1 MCGEARQRHRG
12 EFAVNNPH
20 ELARENDALRVRLAT
35 LCAAMLRITAT
46 LDLRTVLQE
55 VVDSARTLS
64 HAACGVI
71 ATIDARGQPDN
82 LVVSGFSREDRR
94 RMIGWSDGPRLFEHF
109 NDLPGPLRVD
119 DLPAYVRRLGFSSD
133 LMSSR
138 TLQAVPLRHRGLS
151 VGSFFL
157 AEKEGAPSFTDEDEE
172 VLVLFAA
179 HAAAAVA
186 NARTHRDERRARA
199 DLEAL
204 IETSPVGV
212 VVFDMEAG
220 RPVTFNREAARIAQ
234 GLASPEQPLESLL
247 DQITC
252 TRADGRETG
261 FDEFPIAHS
270 LSSGETVRAE
280 EIVLSVP
287 NGASVSALV
296 NSTPIRGEDG
306 TVVSV
311 VVTMQDLAPLEELE
325 RQRTEFLSLVG
336 HELRAPLSAI
346 KGSATTVLDPGAHL
360 DPVEM
365 REYFRVV
372 DEQADHM
379 RTLIADLLDA
389 GRIEAGTLS
398 VAPEAVVLA
407 NLLDRARSTF
417 VNAGGRHAVQ
427 IDLAPDLPSVLADT
441 NRVIQVL
448 NNLLANAARHAP
460 EAAPIAIKAVAVGEM
475 VAISVTDTGDG
486 LPPDRLAQLFRKQAG
501 SPDGRQGGLGLA
513 ISKGL
518 VEAHGGR
525 IRAES
530 DGVGK
535 GTSITFTLPAASDAG
550 GSEGGPAAAGAAVAQ
565 RPRQE
570 RILVVDDD
578 PRTLRF
584 VRNALLAADYRPVV
598 TANPAEIAH
607 LVRTERPHLL
617 LLDLLFPD
625 ADGIELMTRVPELA
639 DLPVIFVSAYG
650 RDETIARALEAGAAD
665 YIVKPFSPTELI
677 ARVRATLRRQSG
689 SDSFE
694 LRDLVIRYDER
705 LATLAGEP
713 LRLTATEYDLLRVLS
728 LTAGKVATYDELRR
742 RVWGGR
748 DNAGPS
754 VRTFVRKL
762 RRKLGDDPA
771 DPVYILNERGIGYR
785 MPMSGRRAAQ
795 ERPQIWEVR
804 E

>member
-1 MCGEARQRHRG
+1 MDDPRG
-12 EFAVNNPH
+12 LAH
-20 ELARENDALRVRLAT
+20 ENEALRNRIAT

-64 HAACGVI
+64 RAGYGVI
-71 ATIDARGQPDN
+71 ATIDAHGRPDS
-82 LVVSGFSREDRR
+82 LLVSGFTREERR
-94 RMIGWSDGPRLFEHF
+94 RMIAWPDGPRLFAHF
-109 NDLPGPLRVD
+109 HELPGPLRLD
-119 DLPAYVRRLGFSSD
+119 DLPDYVRKLGFSTD
-133 LMSSR
+133 LMISR

-157 AEKEGAPSFTDEDEE
+157 AEKEGAPAFTDEDEE

-179 HAAAAVA
+179 QAAAAVA

-220 RPVTFNREAARIAQ
+220 RPVTLNREAARMAQ
-234 GLASPEQPLESLL
+234 GLATPGKPLESLL

-252 TRADGRETG
+252 TRADGRETA

-287 NGASVSALV
+287 GGRSFSALV
-296 NSTPIRGEDG
+296 NATPIRGEDG

-346 KGSATTVLDPGAHL
+346 KGSATTVLEPGAHL
-360 DPVEM
+360 DAVEM
-365 REYFRVV
+365 REFFRVV

-398 VAPEAVVLA
+398 VAAEPVAVA
-407 NLLDRARSTF
+407 NLVDRARSTF
-417 VNAGGRHAVQ
+417 QNAGGRHPVR
-427 IDLAPDLPSVLADT
+427 IDLAPGLPPVIADT
-441 NRVIQVL
+441 DRVIQIL

-460 EAAPIAIKAVAVGEM
+460 ESSPIAIGADPGGEM
-475 VAISVTDTGDG
+475 VAISVTDAGDG

-501 SPDGRQGGLGLA
+501 GPHGRRGGLGLA
-513 ISKGL
+513 ICKGL

-530 DGVGK
+530 EGVGK
-535 GTSITFTLPAASDAG
+535 GTRITFTLPAAMAPG
-550 GSEGGPAAAGAAVAQ
+550 GPEGGAVA
-565 RPRQE
+565 RRSAPGRRRRQE

-584 VRNALLAADYRPVV
+584 IRNALSAADYVPVV
-598 TANPAEIAH
+598 TANPAEIPH
-607 LVRTERPHLL
+607 LVRAEQPRLL
-617 LLDLLFPD
+617 LLDLLLPD
-625 ADGIELMTRVPELA
+625 ADGIELMTKLPELA
-639 DLPVIFVSAYG
+639 EMPVIFVSAYG

-665 YIVKPFSPTELI
+665 YIVKPFSPTELV
-677 ARVRATLRRQSG
+677 ARVRAALRRVSG
-689 SDSFE
+689 PDTFE
-694 LRDLVIRYDER
+694 LRDLVICYDER
-705 LATLAGEP
+705 RATLAGET
-713 LRLTATEYDLLRVLS
+713 LVLTPTEYDLLRVLS
-728 LTAGKVATYDELRR
+728 LTAGSVASYDELRR
-742 RVWGGR
+742 RVWAGR
-748 DNAGPS
+748 DHAEPS

-762 RRKLGDDPA
+762 RRKLRDDPA
-771 DPVYILNERGIGYR
+771 DPFYIRNERGVGYR
-785 MPMSGRRAAQ
+785 MPLPDRRGRVDRAT
-795 ERPQIWEVR
+795 ETWEDRQGTDQRVP
-804 E
+804 

>member
-1 MCGEARQRHRG
+1 M
-12 EFAVNNPH
+12 NDPH
-20 ELARENDALRVRLAT
+20 QLALENEALRDRIAT
-35 LCAAMLRITAT
+35 LCAAILRISAT

-55 VVDSARTLS
+55 VVDSARAMS
-64 HAACGVI
+64 RAGCGVI

-82 LVVSGFSREDRR
+82 LVVSGFTREERLK
-94 RMIGWSDGPRLFEHF
+94 MIAWSDGPRLFEHF
-109 NDLPGPLRVD
+109 NNLPGPLRIE
-119 DLPAYVRRLGFSSD
+119 DLPDYVRKLGFSTD
-133 LMSSR
+133 LMISR

-157 AEKEGAPSFTDEDEE
+157 AEKQGARSFTEEDEE
-172 VLVLFAA
+172 ILVLFAA
-179 HAAAAVA
+179 QAAAAVA

-212 VVFDMEAG
+212 VVFDTEAG
-220 RPVTFNREAARIAQ
+220 RPVTFNREAARMAQ
-234 GLASPEQPLESLL
+234 VLTTPGKPVASLL

-252 TRADGRETG
+252 TRADGRETA

-287 NGASVSALV
+287 GGRSFSALV

-325 RQRTEFLSLVG
+325 RQRAEFLSLVG

-360 DPVEM
+360 DAVEM
-365 REYFRVV
+365 REFFRVV

-398 VAPEAVVLA
+398 VAPEPVAVAHLV
-407 NLLDRARSTF
+407 DRARSTF
-417 VNAGGRHAVQ
+417 QNAGGRHPVR
-427 IDLAPDLPSVLADT
+427 IDLAPDLPPVLADT

-460 EAAPIAIKAVAVGEM
+460 ESSAIAISAATAAEM

-486 LPPDRLAQLFRKQAG
+486 LPPDRLAQLFRKHAG
-501 SPDGRQGGLGLA
+501 GSDGRRGGLGLA
-513 ISKGL
+513 ICKGL

-535 GTSITFTLPAASDAG
+535 GTCVTFTLPAEVG
-550 GSEGGPAAAGAAVAQ
+550 TAAGRVDGPVAG
-565 RPRQE
+565 RPPARRHRPE

-584 VRNALLAADYRPVV
+584 IRNALAAAHYAPVV
-598 TANPAEIAH
+598 TANPAEIPH
-607 LVRTERPHLL
+607 LVRAERPRLL

-625 ADGIELMTRVPELA
+625 ADGIELMTRLPELA
-639 DLPVIFVSAYG
+639 ELPVIFVSAYG

-665 YIVKPFSPTELI
+665 YIVKPFSPTELV
-677 ARVRATLRRQSG
+677 ARVRAALRRLSG
-689 SDSFE
+689 PDTFE

-705 LATLAGEP
+705 RATLAGEP
-713 LRLTATEYDLLRVLS
+713 MVLTATEYDLLRVLS
-728 LTAGKVATYDELRR
+728 LSAGKVATYDELRR
-742 RVWGGR
+742 RVWAGR
-748 DNAGPS
+748 DNAEPS

-771 DPVYILNERGIGYR
+771 DPFYIRNERGVGYR
-785 MPMSGRRAAQ
+785 MPMPDRPSGVERAT
-795 ERPQIWEVR
+795 ETWEDWEGAAGR
-804 E
+804 FP

>member
-1 MCGEARQRHRG
+1 MDDPR
-12 EFAVNNPH
+12 
-20 ELARENDALRVRLAT
+20 ELAHENEALRNRIAT

-46 LDLRTVLQE
+46 LDLRTVLQQ
-55 VVDSARTLS
+55 VVDSARALS
-64 HAACGVI
+64 RAGYGVI
-71 ATIDARGQPDN
+71 ATIDARGRPDN
-82 LVVSGFSREDRR
+82 LVVAGFSREERR
-94 RMIGWSDGPRLFEHF
+94 EMIAWSDGPRLFAHF
-109 NDLPGPLRVD
+109 NDLPGPVRVD
-119 DLPAYVRRLGFSSD
+119 DLPDYVRKLGFSTD
-133 LMSSR
+133 LMISR

-157 AEKEGAPSFTDEDEE
+157 AKKEGAPAFTDEDEE

-179 HAAAAVA
+179 QAAAAVA

-220 RPVTFNREAARIAQ
+220 RPVTINREAARMAQ
-234 GLASPEQPLESLL
+234 GLATPGKPLVSLL
-247 DQITC
+247 DQVTC
-252 TRADGRETG
+252 TRADGRETS

-287 NGASVSALV
+287 GGRSFSALV
-296 NSTPIRGEDG
+296 NATPIRGEDG
-306 TVVSV
+306 AVVSV

-346 KGSATTVLDPGAHL
+346 KGSATTVLEPGAHL
-360 DPVEM
+360 DSVEM
-365 REYFRVV
+365 REFFRVV
-372 DEQADHM
+372 DQQADHM

-398 VAPEAVVLA
+398 VTPEPVAVA
-407 NLLDRARSTF
+407 NLVDRARSTF
-417 VNAGGRHAVQ
+417 QNADGRHSVR
-427 IDLAPDLPSVLADT
+427 IDLPPHLPPVLADT
-441 NRVIQVL
+441 NRIIQVL

-460 EAAPIAIKAVAVGEM
+460 ASSAIAIDAEASGEV
-475 VAISVTDTGDG
+475 VAISVADTGDG

-501 SPDGRQGGLGLA
+501 GPDGRRGGLGLA
-513 ISKGL
+513 ICKGL

-530 DGVGK
+530 EGVGK
-535 GTSITFTLPAASDAG
+535 GTRITFTLPAAM
-550 GSEGGPAAAGAAVAQ
+550 GAATGPEDGPVAE
-565 RPRQE
+565 RSASRRQE

-584 VRNALLAADYRPVV
+584 VRNALAAADYVPVV
-598 TANPAEIAH
+598 TPNPTEIAH
-607 LVRTERPHLL
+607 PRLA

-625 ADGIELMTRVPELA
+625 ADGIELMTTVPELA

-665 YIVKPFSPTELI
+665 YIVKPFSPTELV
-677 ARVRATLRRQSG
+677 ARVRAALRRLSG
-689 SDSFE
+689 PDAFE

-705 LATLAGEP
+705 HATLAGEP
-713 LRLTATEYDLLRVLS
+713 LVLTPTEYNLLRVLS
-728 LTAGKVATYDELRR
+728 LTAGRVASYDELRR
-742 RVWGGR
+742 RVWAGR
-748 DNAGPS
+748 EHAEPS

-771 DPVYILNERGIGYR
+771 DPFYIRNERGVGYR
-785 MPMSGRRAAQ
+785 MPAPDQHGPVRQ
-795 ERPQIWEVR
+795 VPQT
-804 E
+804 